1 VASCCLGVAGGGGCR
16 SFNVSL
22 CSTLAVARSV
32 TGTSRVLAMC
42 WLYCRAQPSV
52 NPFSGRQNSRIDSAV
67 NRSHRPSSFCTYKH
81 ANIHTDT
88 CNCLTGLMSCHSHC
102 NIYVQCESEKNPPP
116 PEALWQFFQNGW
128 EFFNQILHDYYASL
142 STLYYEFVL
151 NYLQLWRIYAI
162 LSAITQYTSC
172 AQNVHHRPKRTLAF
186 SDIFWVFP
194 QTVKN
199 F

>member
-1 VASCCLGVAGGGGCR
+1 MASCCLGVAGGGGCR

-116 PEALWQFFQNGW
+116 LRPCDNFSKTVGNFSTKFYTTITRPYLRYTTNLYSIICNFD
-128 EFFNQILHDYYASL
+128 EFMPY
-142 STLYYEFVL
+142 
-151 NYLQLWRIYAI
+151 
-162 LSAITQYTSC
+162 
-172 AQNVHHRPKRTLAF
+172 
-186 SDIFWVFP
+186 
-194 QTVKN
+194 
-199 F
+199 